1 MKKTL
6 VIGIGNGFRKDD
18 GVGLE
23 ISRRIEELKLPGV
36 TVAKTAGDLTNFIN
50 TFRDYDALVI
60 ADSIK
65 SSGNPGMN
73 IRIDI
78 SDPDDDFELSPKI
91 STHWLGILE
100 ALRLAD
106 NIGNLPEKTII
117 YGVEGIDFSFGVGIT
132 PGLFNTIEFIVGEII
147 DELSV

>member
-1 MKKTL
+1 MKRTL

-23 ISRRIEELKLPGV
+23 IARRIEELKLPGITV
-36 TVAKTAGDLTNFIN
+36 TKTTGDLSNFIN
-50 TFRDYDALVI
+50 TFRDYETLII

-78 SDPDDDFELSPKI
+78 SDLDEDFELSPKI

-117 YGVEGIDFSFGVGIT
+117 YGVEGIDFSFGVGIS
-132 PGLFNTIEFIVGEII
+132 PGLFNTIEFVVNEVIE
-147 DELSV
+147 ELRT